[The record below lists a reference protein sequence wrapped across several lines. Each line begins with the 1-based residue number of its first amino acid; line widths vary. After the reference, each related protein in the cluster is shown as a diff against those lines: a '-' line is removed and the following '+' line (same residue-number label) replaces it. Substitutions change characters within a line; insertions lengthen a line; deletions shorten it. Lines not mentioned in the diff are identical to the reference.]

1 MSKFQLIGWSLF
13 NLNNRVD
20 EISTSISEFSS
31 AHGRDVLPFTPQSD
45 SRGNRRAGIT
55 NPYIEHK
62 KFFNDVLSGDRKIA
76 TAVNYGML
84 LRHQLNIEFS
94 NRTGLS
100 TPSKTSI
107 IKDCGQYFYR
117 EIFTK
122 LFTPII
128 RGYKIDEKQTRNS
141 TYSFYKYTKW
151 LYSFINMKF
160 LKPQRDQLFLFLKE
174 ALGEMHNFFIQE
186 INIPTTSFISIIRA
200 QTLGFSSGGLSEKPK
215 KFFGD
220 KKVDKVPLRGASV
233 WPEQEAPTPSYSEP
247 CGLNCFSR

>member
-1 MSKFQLIGWSLF
+1 MSKFQNIGWSLF
-13 NLNNRVD
+13 NLNSRVD

-31 AHGRDVLPFTPQSD
+31 INGRDVLPFTPQSD
-45 SRGNRRAGIT
+45 SRGNCRAGIH

-62 KFFNDVLSGDRKIA
+62 KFFNDILSGERKLA

-107 IKDCGQYFYR
+107 INDCGQYFYR
-117 EIFTK
+117 EVFTK

-128 RGYKIDEKQTRNS
+128 RGYKVDENKTRNS

-160 LKPQRDQLFLFLKE
+160 LKHQRDQLFLFLKE
-174 ALGEMHNFFIQE
+174 ALVEMHNFFMQE
-186 INIPTTSFISIIRA
+186 LNIPTTSLISIIRGEA
-200 QTLGFSSGGLSEKPK
+200 LGFPSGGLSGKPR
-215 KFFGD
+215 KFFD
-220 KKVDKVPLRGASV
+220 ENKIEKIPLCGASA
-233 WPEQEAPTPSYSEP
+233 WPEQEAPTPSYLEP
-247 CGLNCFSR
+247 CGLYCLSR